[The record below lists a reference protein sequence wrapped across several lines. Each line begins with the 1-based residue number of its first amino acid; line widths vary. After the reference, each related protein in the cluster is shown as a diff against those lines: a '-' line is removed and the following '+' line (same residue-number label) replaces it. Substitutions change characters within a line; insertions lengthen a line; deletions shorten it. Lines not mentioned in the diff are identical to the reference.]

1 MSNKWTKVGT
11 NALENW
17 NPENNFTNTKE
28 RKQAYKNRMRKKF
41 KYEMKIRRMDTE
53 KPKKIYK
60 KDDITA
66 ETD

>member
-1 MSNKWTKVGT
+1 MSKKWTKVGT

-17 NPENNFTNTKE
+17 NPESNFISTKE
-28 RKQAYKNRMRKKF
+28 RKQFYKERMRKKF
-41 KYEMKIRRMDTE
+41 KYEMKIRRMNTE

-60 KDDITA
+60 KDDIIA

>member
-1 MSNKWTKVGT
+1 MSKKWTKVGT

-17 NPENNFTNTKE
+17 NPESNFTNIKE
-28 RKQAYKNRMRKKF
+28 RKQFYKERMRKKF
-41 KYEMKIRRMDTE
+41 KYEMKIRRMNTE

-60 KDDITA
+60 KDDIIA

>member
-17 NPENNFTNTKE
+17 NPESNFTNTKE

-41 KYEMKIRRMDTE
+41 KYEMKIRRMNIE